1 MVKRSGFLLVLSGPS
16 GAGKNTVLNATM
28 QLRNDLV
35 YSVSATSRPRRP
47 HEQDGVD
54 YFFLTPEEF
63 ERRIRTNEFL
73 EWAEYCGY
81 RYGTPRSF
89 VEKSLQD
96 GYVVVMDV
104 DIQGARQIKERMP
117 NAIFVFLL
125 PPTLDELESR
135 LRGRRTDSD
144 DAISRRLQAANDE
157 LRAGVDYDYAIVN
170 NKVEDA
176 AAQLSAIITAEKC
189 RIHRTEYF
197 SLMSEIIGKEVN
209 TI

>member
-28 QLRNDLV
+28 ALRDDLV

-47 HEQDGVD
+47 HERDGVD

-63 ERRIRTNEFL
+63 QRRVEQGEFL

-81 RYGTPRSF
+81 CYGTPRTF
-89 VEKSLQD
+89 VEESLNK
-96 GYVVVMDV
+96 GYVVVMDI
-104 DIQGARQIKERMP
+104 DIQGAKQIKERMP

-125 PPTLDELESR
+125 PPTLDELEAR

-144 DAISRRLQAANDE
+144 EAISKRLQVAYEE
-157 LRAGVDYDYAIVN
+157 LRAGVEYDYAIVN
-170 NKVEDA
+170 NTVEEA

-197 SLMSEIIGKEVN
+197 ALMNEIIGKEVN
-209 TI
+209 TL